1 VNFHSAWTAGADSN
15 AQKCSVFGGSLR
27 RRDLR
32 EVWHAPCN
40 IGWRRTGRKIKKMRG
55 ESTVSIQKKSLINTL
70 KSAKKANVVK
80 EDVTVSGATVSAA
93 KAAPMKALRV
103 AGKAAPMKALRTAGK
118 SAPMK
123 ALRTA
128 RAPRAIKPE

>member
-1 VNFHSAWTAGADSN
+1 MQHRLASDGKKN
-15 AQKCSVFGGSLR
+15 Q
-27 RRDLR
+27 
-32 EVWHAPCN
+32 
-40 IGWRRTGRKIKKMRG
+40 KMRG